1 MLKKLIKKSSLMIL
15 PLLLLSGCKT
25 SSTRDYIVF
34 YVWGDTVELSLYDK
48 IARNFENETGI
59 KVQVQAPASDYYNNL
74 NISFSSKNNAPD
86 IFFTESGEFNGHI
99 SSRKLLNLSPYIAS
113 KQLDVVTDS
122 NPNGQIEL
130 WDINDS
136 YRYDGTN
143 YGNGDYYALIK
154 DWSTDFVVWYNKS
167 HIDQYNIEND
177 LEDGDDGFMEY
188 PSETVPMSWDTFLDM
203 SYKLRKTNRY
213 GTMLDRV
220 PYKHVFEWIQM
231 SGSSPWIDGTYFN
244 SADLNVYKA
253 FEFFQNLQ
261 VGDKA
266 SSPLATETSAISSGN
281 AFANGNLSFAF
292 FGNWAYTAYNWNSV
306 DFEIGL
312 CPPPVNKANPKQS
325 DTYAASASM
334 VSLGVYKDSPRVDDA
349 VKFLNYYMTEG
360 QKTMASKGFNIPGN
374 KKVASSNDFLT
385 SEDALLAKI
394 NNYFYNI
401 ASKYSHSLEFNRYLP
416 QESVESLIQKNLSL
430 HFNNPT
436 QLTLQQVLNNI
447 ADDIRNEID

>member
-1 MLKKLIKKSSLMIL
+1 MLKRIIRKTSLALL
-15 PLLLLSGCKT
+15 PLLLLTGCKSQ
-25 SSTRDYIVF
+25 SSRDYIVF
-34 YVWGDTVELSLYDK
+34 YVWGDTVELSLYER
-48 IARNFENETGI
+48 IARNFTNETGI

-99 SSRKLLNLSPYIAS
+99 SSRKLLNLTPYIES
-113 KQLDVVTDS
+113 GDLDVKTTS
-122 NPNGQIEL
+122 NSNGEIEL

-136 YRYDGTN
+136 YRYDGSN
-143 YGNGDYYALIK
+143 YGVGDYYALIK

-167 HIDQYNIEND
+167 HIDEYNLEND
-177 LEDGDDGFMEY
+177 LEEGDDGFMEY
-188 PSETVPMSWDTFLDM
+188 PSETIPMSWDEFLDM

-244 SADLNVYKA
+244 SGDPNVYKA

-261 VGDKA
+261 VGSKA
-266 SSPLATETSAISSGN
+266 SSPLATETTAISSGN

-292 FGNWAYTAYNWNSV
+292 FGNWAYTAYNWDSV

-312 CPPPVNKANPKQS
+312 CPPPVNKSKPKQS

-334 VSLGVYKDSPRVDDA
+334 VALGIYKDSSHVDDA
-349 VKFLNYYMTEG
+349 IEFLNYYMTKG

-374 KKVASSNDFLT
+374 KKVASSSDFLT

-401 ASKYSHSLEFNRYLP
+401 ANNYSHSLEFNRYIP
-416 QESVESLIQKNLSL
+416 QESVEAIIQKHLSV

-436 QLTLQQVLNNI
+436 QLTLQEVLNNI
-447 ADDIRNEID
+447 ASDIRKEID